1 MKYLVTGSSGLIGV
15 QLVSDLIQS
24 GKTVYSC
31 YHTKKPQNGISTQ
44 LDLLNFNEISTIFQK
59 IKPDVIIHLA
69 AQTDVEK
76 CELDSDLALSVN
88 AKSSEIIAKESK
100 KLGSYLIYLS
110 TDYVF
115 DGKKGMYHES
125 DLPNPIN
132 QYGRTKFSGEKN
144 IELFA
149 SKWSILR
156 TSTPFGFHST
166 KKTFP
171 IWLLENI
178 QNKKEFNALVDQF
191 TSPTYVPN
199 LSKMILEISSKKL
212 EGIFHLAGSTRI
224 SRYEFGKKILKKLHI
239 DNSLL
244 NPVKTT
250 SIQWNA
256 TRPSDSSLDVTKA
269 TSILTTK
276 PFSIEESLIDY
287 IPELKNSFS
296 L

>member
-1 MKYLVTGSSGLIGV
+1 MKYLVTGSAGLIGT

-24 GKTVYSC
+24 GETVYSC
-31 YHTKKPQNGISTQ
+31 YHATKPENGISIK
-44 LDLLNFNEISTIFQK
+44 LDLSNSDEISAIFNK
-59 IKPDVIIHLA
+59 IRPDIVIHLA

-76 CELDSDLALSVN
+76 CEMEPDLALLINS
-88 AKSSEIIAKESK
+88 KSTEIIAKESK

-115 DGKKGMYHES
+115 DGKKGMYDES

-132 QYGRTKFSGEKN
+132 QYGRTKFLGEKN

-156 TSTPFGFHST
+156 TSTPFGFHPT

-171 IWLLENI
+171 IWLIEDI
-178 QNKKEFNALVDQF
+178 QNKKEFNAIVDQF

-212 EGIFHLAGSTRI
+212 QGIFHLAGSTRI

-250 SIQWNA
+250 SMQWNA
-256 TRPSDSSLDVTKA
+256 TRPSDSSLNVTKA

-287 IPELKNSFS
+287 VPELENSFS